1 MIPNDEDDLIEKLHY
16 IEETDT
22 LVTETIYDA
31 SALIE
36 ENAIIRANG
45 PAVIG
50 KKGQQLVLAMRLNPG
65 HIVALRNMG
74 YDVLSADP
82 DEARRAMLYVQQNQ
96 QMFLTSDKKLI
107 ADRKQ
112 KWV

>member
-1 MIPNDEDDLIEKLHY
+1 MIPNDDGLVEKLHY
-16 IEETDT
+16 IEEGDK

-31 SALIE
+31 LPVIE
-36 ENAIIRANG
+36 ENAMIRANG
-45 PAVIG
+45 PAVMG
-50 KKGQQLVLAMRLNPG
+50 QKGQQLVLAMRLPMG
-65 HIVALRNMG
+65 HVVALRNMG